1 MRRLVLRACVTALFI
16 TLSSAAYSSY
26 CPSAFHSWYWTS
38 LTSTDAVS
46 WNAGTITAGAGG
58 AYDVTKSPGLHL
70 PPGSFAEISPIELGG
85 APLAVTMWIDVTTI
99 ADGARL
105 FTLGQGME
113 SAGTIPH
120 YVFLEFIEADNGL
133 AFGFGSLTSPAVT
146 AVQNMWTCAG
156 AFAGKTSST
165 VHLAAVHS
173 SSSFALYVNGAAVA
187 CTQTESALG
196 SIFIPFG
203 TYSSSFISHSTAT
216 GYSASAEI
224 YVFNFQIYM
233 EALTAGAI
241 ATLYANGATQ
251 APVELAGNCPTTM
264 SPTSFTT
271 TFPYFFLGKDFATAT
286 PNFFNGG
293 LLDVQVYNTNVGGRG
308 IDTCGP
314 APPPLPPLPP
324 SPPPPPYSP
333 PPPPLPPG
341 VGSSAAAVSTTLVL
355 HNVSLAHYTWA
366 QRVAVGA
373 ALQALLNLGSVTPNP
388 VAILDAVDGAPDDFG
403 YDTLRV
409 GVVIAINSP
418 TTASAVQTA
427 LSTEF
432 PEAGGSA
439 AVHTEFNTA
448 NSDAFGGHLV
458 DVTLMGSVVVPA
470 IAVSASAPLAP
481 TGAFPGAAVT
491 LNVTGVT
498 FFTPDEE
505 RAFGAAISAALDLA
519 TGTQAYV
526 MSTAPNAAT
535 GGITVGVLL
544 AGAAGQSAAS
554 ALLAGLTSPGPVDPG
569 VGATNM
575 KVITAVN
582 AYGLPGITS
591 VAAWSASPT
600 NIVADAA
607 FVASSASLYPVSI
620 IVNDLNPTTPLAT
633 SIVQAAVA
641 KQLNTQLVF
650 LGNSTF
656 NATATEFGF
665 GFLTTASA
673 GAVKTSETL
682 ILSAIQQGGLP
693 QVMGVVVDPNTAS
706 IGYSTFTPGSAYEAS
721 LGTSAFTVSVAGVES
736 PPTAAQTAALA
747 SGIAR
752 SLGYLPN
759 ALYVTQTANGLNSTH
774 FYAGLVWTNE
784 TTPELSALPATTL
797 EDVKASGLPQ
807 TTGVSLSG
815 AAYVGATLSDAYAP
829 PGSTITAQIQNI
841 TIANFGP
848 VEQRAFAAAAAAVLG
863 VPSPTVQVTYTGA
876 APGAAEAV
884 VVGFGAPSATAAE
897 KLAGVV
903 PSGPG
908 ARAALLQALQ
918 AGGLPAVSA
927 ITTASASVA
936 PLALTTE
943 PQTTT
948 WGDATVSAV
957 FRVTTTPGAY
967 AFASA
972 TLTGA
977 QKSAIVASISQT
989 LGISEAAA
997 YLLATKNG
1005 PSAGIVD
1012 FGFNLNAS
1020 AATPD
1025 ALAAAVSKFDAAA
1038 ATARAQSGGFP
1049 QVTQVALVG
1058 TPVTS
1063 RTQIPASGSQ
1073 NSIVALTLSSDVSP
1087 TTALPVQRA
1096 VAGALAYA
1104 IGVPGCCDVVDAN
1117 GNLMAMSVNGASSA
1131 TVNVA
1136 VLPAQIVNFSP
1147 VGGNIVAALAAA
1159 GLLNAGTP
1167 TVVANVETLPSA
1179 NFSYGVI
1186 HTFDLVGAS
1195 LANFGA
1201 QQQGAFEAVLCAT
1214 VALQPGCASISG
1226 VNDTATGM
1234 KIGVLFGTVTDT
1246 TVPNVTAAM
1255 NAALA
1260 GTTLLSNLRQLG
1272 LSQVT
1277 GITSAGVPTTF
1288 LPAVVVPGETVTV
1301 TITLGVNNVA
1311 KGSLSNAQMAAFI
1324 ASVSQITNVSA
1335 SAITVTGISASA
1347 HRHRRALQ
1355 GLVGTGTTPD
1365 TFVGI
1370 SVLVPASL
1378 VTAVSTA
1385 LTTNDAVLLT
1395 ALQNNGLP
1403 QVSALSVGGVIVTAA
1418 SAPWTQ
1424 PPASSTGAYAYANFA
1439 LRGVS
1444 PLTNTTAAILRSA
1457 VSKLTNISETCFV
1470 VDGFDQTAESIG
1482 LSVVAP
1488 CVTSTAQRFA
1498 VIATLNA
1505 LMPSVVNGTNGA
1517 LANLLAEGGLPQLTE
1532 VVPGT
1537 APPPPS
1543 PPPPSPP
1550 PPSPPPPMPPSPPPP
1565 PTFALYT
1572 TDKYMSLRYELGIPS
1587 TTQPYFNYV
1596 DSWLPYIKE
1605 RIHQL
1610 LIPEVRYSTYEQIK
1624 VSYDETIVASMYA
1637 EYKNASTAPTQSDVR
1652 DELIAMIR
1660 RACGVDVPAKNVS
1673 VVTKGTAVPAGSSTA
1688 YGFYTTSTVEI
1699 STSGNASLT
1708 SCEQKLNFSSAFGN
1722 SITVK
1727 AQNLPTLEDVLR
1739 VTVPVFDSSR
1749 AEELRANVTRVV
1761 AQWRSITTNSSLVF
1775 DAPVD
1780 ERRFSSQNALF
1791 SILLLVAVLASTM
1804 IGVASFMGAKNL
1816 ARVRVK

>member
-1 MRRLVLRACVTALFI
+1 M
-16 TLSSAAYSSY
+16 
-26 CPSAFHSWYWTS
+26 
-38 LTSTDAVS
+38 
-46 WNAGTITAGAGG
+46 
-58 AYDVTKSPGLHL
+58 
-70 PPGSFAEISPIELGG
+70 ELGG

-113 SAGTIPH
+113 VEGTIPP
-120 YVFLEFIEADNGL
+120 YVFLEFVEADNGL
-133 AFGFGSLTSPAVT
+133 AFGFGSLTSPEVT

-156 AFAGKTSST
+156 AFAGKTGST

-173 SSSFALYVNGAAVA
+173 SSSFALYVNDVAVT

-203 TYSSSFISHSTAT
+203 TYSSSFLSHSTAT
-216 GYSASAEI
+216 TYSASAEI

-308 IDTCGP
+308 IDSCGP

-366 QRVAVGA
+366 QRVAVGD
-373 ALQALLNLGSVTPNP
+373 ALQALLNLASVTPNP
-388 VAILDAVDGAPDDFG
+388 VAILDAVDGAPDDLG

-409 GVVIAINSP
+409 GAVIAINSP
-418 TTASAVQTA
+418 TTASSVQTA
-427 LSTEF
+427 FLTEF

-439 AVHTEFNTA
+439 TVHTEFNTA

-458 DVTLMGSVVVPA
+458 DVTLLGSVVVPA

-505 RAFGAAISAALDLA
+505 RAFGAAISAALSLA

-544 AGAAGQSAAS
+544 AGAAGQTAAS

-575 KVITAVN
+575 AVINAVQ
-582 AYGLPGITS
+582 AYGMPGITS
-591 VAAWSASPT
+591 VSAWSASPT
-600 NIVADAA
+600 NIVADPP

-641 KQLNTQLVF
+641 KLLNTQLVF
-650 LGNSTF
+650 LGNSTY

-673 GAVKTSETL
+673 AAVKTSETL

-693 QVMGVVVDPNTAS
+693 QVTGVVVDPNTATS
-706 IGYSTFTPGSAYEAS
+706 GYSTFTPGGAYTAT
-721 LGTSAFTVSVAGVES
+721 LGTSAFTVSVAGIES

-747 SGIAR
+747 SGLAR

-759 ALYVTQTANGLNSTH
+759 SLYVTQTANGLNSTH

-807 TTGVSLSG
+807 TTGVSLAG
-815 AAYVGATLSDAYAP
+815 AAYIGTTLSDAYAP
-829 PGSTITAQIQNI
+829 PGATITVQLQNI

-876 APGAAEAV
+876 APGTAEAV
-884 VVGFGAPSATAAE
+884 VVGFGAPSATADE

-927 ITTASASVA
+927 ITTASATVA

-943 PQTTT
+943 PEITT

-977 QKSAIVASISQT
+977 QKSAIVACISQT
-989 LGISEAAA
+989 LDISEAAA
-997 YLLATKNG
+997 YVLATKDG
-1005 PSAGIVD
+1005 PSAGIID

-1020 AATPD
+1020 APTPD
-1025 ALAAAVSKFDAAA
+1025 ALAAAVSKFDATA
-1038 ATARAQSGGFP
+1038 ATALVQSGGFP
-1049 QVTQVALVG
+1049 QVRGLRPLMNPHPFQ
-1058 TPVTS
+1058 
-1063 RTQIPASGSQ
+1063 
-1073 NSIVALTLSSDVSP
+1073 ALTRPVS
-1087 TTALPVQRA
+1087 L
-1096 VAGALAYA
+1096 
-1104 IGVPGCCDVVDAN
+1104 
-1117 GNLMAMSVNGASSA
+1117 
-1131 TVNVA
+1131 
-1136 VLPAQIVNFSP
+1136 
-1147 VGGNIVAALAAA
+1147 GG
-1159 GLLNAGTP
+1159 
-1167 TVVANVETLPSA
+1167 
-1179 NFSYGVI
+1179 
-1186 HTFDLVGAS
+1186 
-1195 LANFGA
+1195 
-1201 QQQGAFEAVLCAT
+1201 
-1214 VALQPGCASISG
+1214 
-1226 VNDTATGM
+1226 M
-1234 KIGVLFGTVTDT
+1234 
-1246 TVPNVTAAM
+1246 
-1255 NAALA
+1255 
-1260 GTTLLSNLRQLG
+1260 
-1272 LSQVT
+1272 
-1277 GITSAGVPTTF
+1277 
-1288 LPAVVVPGETVTV
+1288 
-1301 TITLGVNNVA
+1301 
-1311 KGSLSNAQMAAFI
+1311 
-1324 ASVSQITNVSA
+1324 
-1335 SAITVTGISASA
+1335 
-1347 HRHRRALQ
+1347 
-1355 GLVGTGTTPD
+1355 
-1365 TFVGI
+1365 
-1370 SVLVPASL
+1370 
-1378 VTAVSTA
+1378 
-1385 LTTNDAVLLT
+1385 
-1395 ALQNNGLP
+1395 
-1403 QVSALSVGGVIVTAA
+1403 
-1418 SAPWTQ
+1418 
-1424 PPASSTGAYAYANFA
+1424 
-1439 LRGVS
+1439 
-1444 PLTNTTAAILRSA
+1444 
-1457 VSKLTNISETCFV
+1457 
-1470 VDGFDQTAESIG
+1470 
-1482 LSVVAP
+1482 
-1488 CVTSTAQRFA
+1488 
-1498 VIATLNA
+1498 
-1505 LMPSVVNGTNGA
+1505 
-1517 LANLLAEGGLPQLTE
+1517 GGLPPTRCELFNKTYQT
-1532 VVPGT
+1532 G
-1537 APPPPS
+1537 PS
-1543 PPPPSPP
+1543 LCLPLSPRHFLGR
-1550 PPSPPPPMPPSPPPP
+1550 SPLSR
-1565 PTFALYT
+1565 F
-1572 TDKYMSLRYELGIPS
+1572 RRLG
-1587 TTQPYFNYV
+1587 
-1596 DSWLPYIKE
+1596 
-1605 RIHQL
+1605 
-1610 LIPEVRYSTYEQIK
+1610 
-1624 VSYDETIVASMYA
+1624 
-1637 EYKNASTAPTQSDVR
+1637 
-1652 DELIAMIR
+1652 
-1660 RACGVDVPAKNVS
+1660 
-1673 VVTKGTAVPAGSSTA
+1673 
-1688 YGFYTTSTVEI
+1688 
-1699 STSGNASLT
+1699 
-1708 SCEQKLNFSSAFGN
+1708 
-1722 SITVK
+1722 
-1727 AQNLPTLEDVLR
+1727 
-1739 VTVPVFDSSR
+1739 SR
-1749 AEELRANVTRVV
+1749 AIYKAFR
-1761 AQWRSITTNSSLVF
+1761 
-1775 DAPVD
+1775 
-1780 ERRFSSQNALF
+1780 
-1791 SILLLVAVLASTM
+1791 
-1804 IGVASFMGAKNL
+1804 KK
-1816 ARVRVK
+1816 VKKSGEMQ

>member
-1 MRRLVLRACVTALFI
+1 VTL
-16 TLSSAAYSSY
+16 
-26 CPSAFHSWYWTS
+26 WT
-38 LTSTDAVS
+38 
-46 WNAGTITAGAGG
+46 
-58 AYDVTKSPGLHL
+58 DVTS
-70 PPGSFAEISPIELGG
+70 
-85 APLAVTMWIDVTTI
+85 I

-105 FTLGQGME
+105 FTFGQGVE
-113 SAGTIPH
+113 SAGTIPP
-120 YVFLEFIEADNGL
+120 YVFLEYIASGNSL

-146 AVQNMWTCAG
+146 AVQNLWTCTG
-156 AFAGKTSST
+156 AFAGKTGT
-165 VHLAAVHS
+165 TAHLAAVHS
-173 SSSFALYVNGAAVA
+173 SSSFQLYVNGAAVS
-187 CTQTESALG
+187 CTQTESSLG
-196 SIFIPFG
+196 NVFIPFG
-203 TYSSSFISHSTAT
+203 NYSSNTISHSTAT
-216 GYSASAEI
+216 GYSSSMEM
-224 YVFNFQIYM
+224 YLFNMQIYM

-241 ATLYANGATQ
+241 STLYTNGATQ
-251 APVELAGNCPTTM
+251 TPVALAGNCPTTF
-264 SPTSFTT
+264 SASSFTN
-271 TFPYFFLGKDFATAT
+271 TFAYFFLGKDFVTAT
-286 PNFFNGG
+286 PNYFNGG
-293 LLDVQVYNTNVGGRG
+293 LLDLQVYNTNIGGRG

-355 HNVSLAHYTWA
+355 HNSSLAHYTWA

-373 ALQALLNLGSVTPNP
+373 ALQALLSLGSVTPNP
-388 VAILDAVDGAPDDFG
+388 VAILDAVDGAPDDLG

-409 GVVIAINSP
+409 GAVIAINSP

-439 AVHTEFNTA
+439 TVHTEFNTA

-458 DVTLMGSVVVPA
+458 DVTLLGSVVVPA

-481 TGAFPGAAVT
+481 TAAFPGAAVT

-498 FFTPDEE
+498 ALTPDEE
-505 RAFGAAISAALDLA
+505 RAFGAALGAALSLA
-519 TGTQAYV
+519 SGTQAFV
-526 MSTAPNAAT
+526 TGVAANAAT
-535 GGITVGVLL
+535 GGVTAGVLL
-544 AGAAGQSAAS
+544 AGATGQAAAE
-554 ALLAGLTSPGPVDPG
+554 ALLAQLTSPGPVDPG

-575 KVITAVN
+575 AVINAVN
-582 AYGLPGITS
+582 AYGMPGITS

-600 NIVADAA
+600 NIVADAP

-633 SIVQAAVA
+633 SIVQGAVA
-641 KQLNTQLVF
+641 KLLNTQLVF

-673 GAVKTSETL
+673 VAVKTSETL

-693 QVMGVVVDPNTAS
+693 QVTLVVVDPNTAAS
-706 IGYSTFTPGSAYEAS
+706 GYSTFTPGSAYAAS
-721 LGTSAFTVSVAGVES
+721 LNTSAFTVSVAGIES

-747 SGIAR
+747 SGLAR
-752 SLGYLPN
+752 ALGYQPD
-759 ALYVTQTANGLNSTH
+759 ALYVTQTANGLNGTH

-784 TTPELSALPATTL
+784 TTPAMSELPAATL

-807 TTGVSLSG
+807 TTGIALVGS
-815 AAYVGATLSDAYAP
+815 AYVGATLSDAYTP
-829 PGSTITAQIQNI
+829 PGATFTAQLQNL
-841 TIANFGP
+841 TVANFGA
-848 VEQRAFAAAAAAVLG
+848 VEQRAFAAAAGAVLG
-863 VPSPTVQVTYTGA
+863 VSPATVQMTYTGA
-876 APGAAEAV
+876 ASGATPAV
-884 VVGFGAPSATAAE
+884 NVGFGAPSATAAAR
-897 KLAGVV
+897 LAAVV

-927 ITTASASVA
+927 ITALSAEAA

-943 PQTTT
+943 PGMST
-948 WGDATVSAV
+948 WGAATVSAV
-957 FRVTTTPGAY
+957 FRVTTTPGPY

-977 QKSAIVASISQT
+977 QKSAVIVSVTQA
-989 LGISEAAA
+989 LGIAESAA
-997 YLLATKNG
+997 YLLATKDG
-1005 PSAGIVD
+1005 SSAGIVN

-1020 AATPD
+1020 APTPD
-1025 ALAAAVSKFDAAA
+1025 ALAAAVAKFNASA
-1038 ATARAQSGGFP
+1038 ATAFAQNGGFP
-1049 QVTQVALVG
+1049 QISEVALVG

-1063 RTQIPASGSQ
+1063 RAQNAASGTQ
-1073 NSIVALTLSSDVSP
+1073 NSIVALTLSTDISP

-1096 VAGALAYA
+1096 VEGALAYA

-1117 GNLMAMSVNGASSA
+1117 GNTMAMSVNGASSA

-1136 VLPAQIVNFSP
+1136 VLPAQIVNFAP
-1147 VGGNIVAALAAA
+1147 VGGNILPSLTAA
-1159 GLLNAGTP
+1159 GLLNAATP

-1186 HTFDLVGAS
+1186 HTFDLTGAS
-1195 LANFGA
+1195 LATFGA

-1226 VNDTATGM
+1226 VNDTATGL
-1234 KIGVLFGTVTDT
+1234 KIGVLFGTTSDAA
-1246 TVPNVTAAM
+1246 VPNVTAAM
-1255 NAALA
+1255 NAALV

-1277 GITSAGVPTTF
+1277 GITSSGAPTTF
-1288 LPAVVVPGETVTV
+1288 LPAVVVPGETITV

-1311 KGSLSNAQMAAFI
+1311 KGSLSNAQMAAFV
-1324 ASVSQITNVSA
+1324 AAVSQITNVSA

-1347 HRHRRALQ
+1347 HRHRRALL
-1355 GLVGTGTTPD
+1355 GLVGTGATPD
-1365 TFVGI
+1365 TYVGV
-1370 SVLVPASL
+1370 SVQVPASL

-1403 QVSALSVGGVIVTAA
+1403 QVSALSVGGVIVTSA
-1418 SAPWTQ
+1418 SAAWNQ
-1424 PPASSTGAYAYANFA
+1424 PPPASTGAYAYANFA
-1439 LRGVS
+1439 LRGVT
-1444 PLTNTTAAILRSA
+1444 PLTNATAAILRTA

-1470 VDGFDQTAESIG
+1470 VDGFNQTSESIG

-1488 CVTSTAQRFA
+1488 CVNTTAQRFA

-1517 LANLLAEGGLPQLTE
+1517 LANLLAQGGLPQLTA
-1532 VVPGT
+1532 VMPGT

-1565 PTFALYT
+1565 PTYALYT
-1572 TDKYMSLRYELGIPS
+1572 TNKYLSLRYELGIPS
-1587 TTQPYFNYV
+1587 TVQPYFNYV
-1596 DSWLPYIKE
+1596 DSWLPYIQE

-1610 LIPEVRYSTYEQIK
+1610 LIPAVKYSTYQQIK
-1624 VSYDETIVASMYA
+1624 VSYDETIVVGMYA
-1637 EYKNASTAPTQSDVR
+1637 EYRNLSTAPTQTDVR
-1652 DELIAMIR
+1652 SEIIALIR
-1660 RACGVDVPAKNVS
+1660 RACGAEVPETNVS
-1673 VVTKGTAVPAGSSTA
+1673 VATKGMPAPVGATTS
-1688 YGFYTTSTVEI
+1688 YGYYTTSTVEI

-1708 SCEQKLNFSSAFGN
+1708 SCEQKLNFSSVFGN
-1722 SITVK
+1722 CISVKPQNVPTIT
-1727 AQNLPTLEDVLR
+1727 EVLH
-1739 VTVPVFDSSR
+1739 VAVPVFDGSR
-1749 AEELRANVTRVV
+1749 VEDVRTNVTRVV
-1761 AQWRSITTNSSLVF
+1761 AQWRSIVTNSSFVF
-1775 DAPVD
+1775 DAPND
-1780 ERRFSSQNALF
+1780 TRRFSSKEALF
-1791 SILLLVAVLASTM
+1791 YVMLLSTIVGGSIMGIASFLGATTLARMNADEYSLKRNPSIL
-1804 IGVASFMGAKNL
+1804 
-1816 ARVRVK
+1816 